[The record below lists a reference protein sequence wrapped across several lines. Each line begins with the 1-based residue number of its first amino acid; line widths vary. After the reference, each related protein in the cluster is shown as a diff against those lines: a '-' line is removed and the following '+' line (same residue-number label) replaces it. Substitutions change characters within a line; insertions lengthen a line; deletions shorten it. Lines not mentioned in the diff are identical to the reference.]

1 MRPKRRDCIF
11 CVQGREKPEIAEDNI
26 GHAYFFISNSHKMKK
41 LILIAAMA
49 FACLLSKAQN
59 KDTLG
64 MNIPLTEGHLI
75 YQGVV
80 NVNGLSK
87 NDLLNNCKQW
97 FVDYFKSSKDVIQNE
112 DRDQGRVIGKGFA
125 TISTTLYWGMRGYF
139 YDNMTIQ
146 IDCKD
151 NKYRYKIYSMVLTPQ
166 DDHREILAESMV
178 YKILGNGKCFLNK
191 SQCQRLLMQ
200 LGLETNN
207 IIASLNKS
215 MLTKS
220 QDF

>member
-1 MRPKRRDCIF
+1 
-11 CVQGREKPEIAEDNI
+11 
-26 GHAYFFISNSHKMKK
+26 MKK
-41 LILIAAMA
+41 LTLIAVMA
-49 FACLLSKAQN
+49 FVCHYVKAQN

-64 MNIPLTEGHLI
+64 MNIPFTEGHII

-112 DRDQGRVIGKGFA
+112 DREQGRLIGKGVA

-146 IDCKD
+146 VDCKD
-151 NKYRYKIYSMVLTPQ
+151 NKYRYKIYSIVLTPH
-166 DDHREILAESMV
+166 DDPRDIIAEDMV

-191 SQCQRLLMQ
+191 AQCQRLFIQ
-200 LGLETNN
+200 LGIETNN

-215 MLTKS
+215 MITKS
-220 QDF
+220 NDF